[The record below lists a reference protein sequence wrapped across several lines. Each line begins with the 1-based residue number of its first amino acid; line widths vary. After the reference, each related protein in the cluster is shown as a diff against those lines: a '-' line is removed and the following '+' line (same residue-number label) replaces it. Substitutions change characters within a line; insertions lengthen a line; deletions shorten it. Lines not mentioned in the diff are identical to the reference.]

1 MKQSSSTT
9 LDKHLLFEMCKEVAE
24 GVRMQCRWE
33 YFPEDKQDPRTA
45 QLYTMNEEGRKNT
58 PTENLVT

>member
-1 MKQSSSTT
+1 
-9 LDKHLLFEMCKEVAE
+9 MCKEVAE

-33 YFPEDKQDPRTA
+33 YFPEDKQDPRAA
-45 QLYTMNEEGRKNT
+45 QLYTMNEEGRKNI